1 MLSAFLPALRLL
13 AHAAGGAVGGR
24 PRAPARS
31 ITCSGCRGQD
41 TAAGTPGRGRENP
54 SERAHVLSLAW
65 LSSSTSS
72 VKKLLFSVLPALE
85 EMALR
90 RMRGACRVPAT
101 GPCRHTLGQPCRVPA
116 GCLQGARLRAP
127 ARSHCLPGIRWPRC
141 SGRRTRRRDRR
152 EPEPEHTGC
161 HCPAQPPQCAGKGIA
176 TARCC

>member
-85 EMALR
+85 EMPRRLR
-90 RMRGACRVPAT
+90 HWRTARTVGRGLVARGAVAAAEALLRTACDDAAAGR
-101 GPCRHTLGQPCRVPA
+101 A
-116 GCLQGARLRAP
+116 GC
-127 ARSHCLPGIRWPRC
+127 
-141 SGRRTRRRDRR
+141 
-152 EPEPEHTGC
+152 
-161 HCPAQPPQCAGKGIA
+161 
-176 TARCC
+176 